1 MKKILLAILL
11 LFTLVACGNLETYHT
26 PPALKKGQKTVRLL
40 NFPIAFEGSLTKEL
54 EKKGW
59 DVYVG
64 NTGNQAIKVECSNFD
79 FDMLYGFRQGSLKFI
94 DLRTGKEI
102 ARYNFKMAQPESIQ
116 KKIVDVLQS
125 FPGA

>member
-26 PPALKKGQKTVRLL
+26 PPALKKGQKTVRLV

-102 ARYNFKMAQPESIQ
+102 ARYKFRIADPDNVQKEIVKILESI
-116 KKIVDVLQS
+116 
-125 FPGA
+125 PGA

>member
-26 PPALKKGQKTVRLL
+26 PPALKKGQKTVRLV

-94 DLRTGKEI
+94 DLRTGKEF
-102 ARYNFKMAQPESIQ
+102 ARYKFRIADPDNVQKEIVKILESI
-116 KKIVDVLQS
+116 
-125 FPGA
+125 PGA

>member
-1 MKKILLAILL
+1 MKKILLSILL

-26 PPALKKGQKTVRLL
+26 PSALKKGQKTVRLI
-40 NFPIAFEGSLTKEL
+40 NFPVDFEGRVTKDL

-59 DVYVG
+59 DVYAVKS
-64 NTGNQAIKVECSNFD
+64 GNQSIEVR
-79 FDMLYGFRQGSLKFI
+79 LYNLKLDILGYGTGYLKFV

>member
-1 MKKILLAILL
+1 EM
-11 LFTLVACGNLETYHT
+11 
-26 PPALKKGQKTVRLL
+26 
-40 NFPIAFEGSLTKEL
+40 
-54 EKKGW
+54 KGW

-64 NTGNQAIKVECSNFD
+64 NSGNQSIKVECSNFD

-116 KKIVDVLQS
+116 KKIVDVLES

>member
-26 PPALKKGQKTVRLL
+26 PPAIKKGQKTVKLVD
-40 NFPIAFEGSLTKEL
+40 FPIDFEGRVTKDL

-59 DVYVG
+59 DVYAG

-94 DLRTGKEI
+94 DLRTGKEF
-102 ARYNFKMAQPESIQ
+102 ARYKFRIADPDNVQKEIVKILESI
-116 KKIVDVLQS
+116 
-125 FPGA
+125 PGA